1 MAPLLYPLLGVV
13 ALQYQGVWS
22 WISLPFNLM
31 LVPVLDQLLKV
42 RPVGVGRQRNLV
54 GPAWLSEATLWIAP
68 TLHLVVLGVALA
80 KISKGVDPVTFFGL
94 CSTVGI
100 SGGCLAITA
109 GHEMVHRRSKA
120 HRAYGVSLLASV
132 LYMHF
137 RIEHVYGHHRHVGT
151 ERDLATAKSGE
162 SFFRFFNRTL
172 ARGWTSAWELEST
185 RLSRRGLTVLTIRNR
200 MIWYALVQTILIFSI
215 AGILGP
221 YALAGFCLQ
230 AFVAVHLLEATNY
243 VQHYGMVRSAGAS
256 IREQEVTWD
265 SDFPLSNA
273 LLMNLPVHAHHHSD
287 SSISFENLRIDGKS
301 RMVPVSFYLMVFVA
315 LIPPLWRR
323 MMDRGNDAER
333 ASRRKMLVSPR

>member
-1 MAPLLYPLLGVV
+1 MAPLLYPLLCIV
-13 ALQYQGVWS
+13 ALHYQGAWS
-22 WISLPFNLM
+22 WIGLPFNLM
-31 LVPVLDQLLKV
+31 LVPALDHLLKV
-42 RPVGVGRQRNLV
+42 GIAGGGGQRNLV
-54 GPAWLSEATLWIAP
+54 GPGWLTEATLWIAP
-68 TLHLVVLGVALA
+68 TLHLVMLGVALA
-80 KISKGVDPVTFFGL
+80 TISKGVDPVTFFGL
-94 CSTVGI
+94 CSTIGI

-109 GHEMVHRRSKA
+109 GHEMIHRRSKA
-120 HRAYGVSLLASV
+120 QRAFGVSLLASV
-132 LYMHF
+132 LYMQF

-162 SFFRFFNRTL
+162 SFVRFFNRTL
-172 ARGWTSAWELEST
+172 ARGWTSAWELEAT
-185 RLSRRGLTVLTIRNR
+185 RLSRRGLPTLTIRNR
-200 MIWYALVQTILIFSI
+200 MIWYALVQTMLLASI
-215 AGILGP
+215 AGTLGP

-287 SSISFENLRIDGKS
+287 SSISFENLRSDGKS
-301 RMVPVSFYLMVFVA
+301 CMVPISFYLMVFVA

-323 MMDRGNDAER
+323 MMDRGDDAQR
-333 ASRRKMLVSPR
+333 PSREKMLVRAR